1 MKPARLRTLPL
12 VNPSLLPLAA
22 GLFILAGCFEV
33 EVPITRTR
41 TGIVEGNPTLHAA
54 HAVAYSALVDPI
66 TIHEPDKV
74 RKLDS
79 LRLDSVV
86 IVATDAAAPA
96 GDQDELRFIQSI
108 DLFVEPQDPASA
120 LPRKLVAR
128 YLPEEAGELAAPDLL
143 YLEVVDSVN
152 FKHYVREGCR
162 LVLES
167 AIRIPPDDVGIR
179 VEAEFLGIH
188 EVL

>member
-128 YLPEEAGELAAPDLL
+128 YLPE
-143 YLEVVDSVN
+143 VDSVN